1 MVSSPGPG
9 RLQRVCRGDAWE
21 HKGGANRFISI
32 AIPLFFVLF
41 AWTLDEVRKAAAG
54 PRVRKDALTLSH
66 VVMILLVLFSMGNFN
81 ALLSDW
87 KNVERWMLRRRA
99 AFIAGNEQNVIYA
112 LDLEKITAPDA
123 RLAVVGAGTTPYFL
137 PDRYA
142 IDLLGKADPVIVH
155 GPIRSA
161 LSIAAIPT
169 MRPGHMKWDYAYS
182 IGTLKPDV
190 IVSLWDETLKE
201 FEPYRADYVAGGR
214 GDKIWFL
221 LRKDSPYIL
230 WDKVVIEN

>member
-1 MVSSPGPG
+1 M
-9 RLQRVCRGDAWE
+9 
-21 HKGGANRFISI
+21 
-32 AIPLFFVLF
+32 PLFFVLF
-41 AWTLDEVRKAAAG
+41 AWTLDEIRKAAAG
-54 PRVRKDALTLSH
+54 LQVKKGALTLSH

-87 KNVERWMLRRRA
+87 KNVERWMLRRRP

-112 LDLEKITAPDA
+112 LDLEKIVAPGA

-137 PDRYA
+137 PDRYV
-142 IDLLGKADPVIVH
+142 IDLLGKADPVIAH

-161 LSIAAIPT
+161 LSLADIPT
-169 MRPGHMKWDYAYS
+169 MRPGHMKWNYAYS

-201 FEPYRADYVAGGR
+201 FEPYSADYVVGGT
-214 GDKIWFL
+214 GNKTWFL
-221 LRKDSPYIL
+221 LRKDSLYIL
-230 WDKVVIEN
+230 WDKVVVKN